1 MARGKGVLRHLEG
14 WELALVAVTV
24 AVVGIFLLVPFPVTP
39 EDVPLPVAD
48 ERALAARERTDIELA
63 AGVIPL
69 LERDAAGLYDLRAFG
84 EAFRA
89 YGRAEALA
97 SQAPSANGQG
107 PDMYEGVRTRRA
119 LIDAVNRA
127 RALGDDKLRAV
138 RAYQK
143 EQFVAQLETWE
154 RTQAVSEEL
163 TGLGGSFLTLAS
175 RYGWRT
181 DRKLDMSE
189 RLRGIFF
196 ERRWNE
202 LTGLTE
208 GAYALSLDEYR
219 AFYRFLLTHPPVE
232 QSSASPKEACLWA
245 DEWRLRKIAEIARVD
260 PSYPAG
266 LARGVLLYRTG
277 RYPAAAD
284 ALRDYLGSSEDGAYA
299 LRARNY
305 LAEASAR
312 AQASSSP

>member
-1 MARGKGVLRHLEG
+1 MAPGKGVLRHLEG

-24 AVVGIFLLVPFPVTP
+24 ALVGIFLLVPFPVTP
-39 EDVPLPVAD
+39 EDLPLPVAD
-48 ERALAARERTDIELA
+48 DRALADRARADDELA

-89 YGRAEALA
+89 YGRAEASA
-97 SQAPSANGQG
+97 GQANGQG
-107 PDMYEGVRTRRA
+107 SDMYEVVRMRRA

-127 RALGDDKLRAV
+127 RALGDDKMRAV

-143 EQFVAQLETWE
+143 AQFIAQLENWE

-181 DRKLDMSE
+181 ERKLDMSE

-208 GAYALSLDEYR
+208 GSYALSLDEHR

-232 QSSASPKEACLWA
+232 QSSASPKDVCLWA
-245 DEWRLRKIAEIARVD
+245 DEWRLRKIAEIARID

-284 ALRDYLGSSEDGAYA
+284 AFRDYLGSSEDGAYA

-305 LAEASAR
+305 LAEANAR
-312 AQASSSP
+312 AQATPSP

>member
-1 MARGKGVLRHLEG
+1 MGKSKGVLRHLEG
-14 WELALVAVTV
+14 WELAVVAVTV
-24 AVVGIFLLVPFPVTP
+24 ALVGILLLVPFPVKP
-39 EDVPLPVAD
+39 EDLPLPVAD
-48 ERALAARERTDIELA
+48 ERALADRQRADDELA

-69 LERDAAGLYDLRAFG
+69 LERDASGLYDLRAFG

-89 YGRAEALA
+89 YGRAEA
-97 SQAPSANGQG
+97 SS
-107 PDMYEGVRTRRA
+107 DMYEVVRMRRT
-119 LIDAVNRA
+119 LIDAVNSA
-127 RALGDDKLRAV
+127 RALGDDKMRGV

-143 EQFVAQLETWE
+143 QQFVAQLEVWE
-154 RTQAVSEEL
+154 RTQAASEEL

-181 DRKLDMSE
+181 DHKLDMSE

-202 LTGLTE
+202 VTGLTE
-208 GAYALSLDEYR
+208 GPYALSLDEYR
-219 AFYRFLLTHPPVE
+219 AFYRFLLTHPAVE
-232 QSSASPKEACLWA
+232 PALASPKEACLLA
-245 DEWRLRKIAEIARVD
+245 DEWRLRKIGEIARVD

-266 LARGVLLYRTG
+266 LARGVLLYRIG

-284 ALRDYLGSSEDGAYA
+284 ALRDYLGSTEDGPYA

-305 LAEASAR
+305 LAEANAR
-312 AQASSSP
+312 AQAPPSP